1 VRALAVLGVVG
12 LAISS
17 AYNNYQHVQQ
27 LGLGLIGAVLSAE
40 LLKPALPLLISY
52 SARTGQVAACCAG
65 AIVWAAV
72 VCFSCINTL
81 GNTLHRHAIEQ
92 ERLTAVAG
100 SKVRAEHTILK
111 DVAALPQCTQRKQTD
126 RVACEQRNSAA
137 KQALEAEIIV
147 ARSRKGTLDEHAVA
161 GTHVRDG
168 LLQVAGI
175 AGVFI
180 PQQQVFVWVTL
191 LWTALVEL
199 GSALGALAI
208 PRAKQR
214 HIELDV

>member
-1 VRALAVLGVVG
+1 VLGVVG

-40 LLKPALPLLISY
+40 LLKPALPLLIAY
-52 SARTGQVAACCAG
+52 SARTGQLAACCAG
-65 AIVWAAV
+65 AIVWTAV
-72 VCFSCINTL
+72 VCFSCVNTL

-92 ERLTAVAG
+92 ERLSATAGA
-100 SKVRAEHTILK
+100 KVRAEHIVLK
-111 DVAALPQCTQRKQTD
+111 EVAALPHCNQRKPLD
-126 RVACEQRNSAA
+126 RDVCEQRNVVA
-137 KQALEAEIIV
+137 KQALEAELVV
-147 ARSRKGTLDEHAVA
+147 ARSRRGTLDEYAVS